1 MTLYDFK
8 DHPDHQARL
17 GEWADKWI
25 ANAMSTAP
33 ADQTAMRSAMAG
45 LYDAANLEP
54 PTRGVFVK
62 SPMTAAIAG
71 SIAAGVWWI
80 RDNPGQHAELFG
92 HVVSEA
98 ELLAALRVACA
109 VAMDRGMAMLR
120 GEEPRLSWPPDA
132 TEDATE
138 DATWAATWDATRD
151 ATWAATWAATRGATW
166 AATRAATRDATEDAT
181 RADLSN
187 WYVVGADMRRLAQA
201 MGLDGFGLQ
210 CAAHAWRMWQGGNQW
225 SGYDSYLSFFRHIA
239 SLDIDYSAWQHWE
252 DLSLN
257 SGPRI
262 MHPDFCMVSD
272 RPETL
277 LVDDRNRPHCDTGP
291 FCRWRDGT
299 ALYSVHG
306 VRVPAW
312 LIERPGDLTAA
323 KIDAETNAEVR
334 RIMLDR
340 FGAARWLTE
349 SGAKVVDE
357 APADH
362 PLLGLRTARLLRRD
376 VQDDEPILLVDL
388 LNSTPEPDGS
398 TKRYQIRVSP
408 NEYGGESS
416 KNVLAAV
423 ASTWRLP
430 DGSLAFRTWRDYAPQ
445 VET

>member
-1 MTLYDFK
+1 MGLKLYELTPE
-8 DHPDHQARL
+8 HRAEL
-17 GEWADKWI
+17 GPWAQRWI

-33 ADQTAMRSAMAG
+33 MTEADREVCRRAVAG
-45 LYDAANLEP
+45 LYATAKLP
-54 PTRGVFVK
+54 PPKHIVFVP
-62 SPMTAAIAG
+62 SPFVLAFAGGFSSAI
-71 SIAAGVWWI
+71 WW
-80 RDNPGQHAELFG
+80 
-92 HVVSEA
+92 
-98 ELLAALRVACA
+98 
-109 VAMDRGMAMLR
+109 
-120 GEEPRLSWPPDA
+120 LSRNKRDA
-132 TEDATE
+132 TE
-138 DATWAATWDATRD
+138 
-151 ATWAATWAATRGATW
+151 AATWAATG
-166 AATRAATRDATEDAT
+166 AATRAATEAATGAAT
-181 RADLSN
+181 GDDLSN
-187 WYVVGADMRRLAQA
+187 WYLVGADMRRLAQA

-225 SGYDSYLSFFRHIA
+225 SGYNSYLSFFRHVAKI
-239 SLDIDYSAWQHWE
+239 DIDYSTWQHWE
-252 DLSLN
+252 DLSLH

-262 MHPDFCMVSD
+262 MHPDFCMISD

-340 FGAARWLTE
+340 FGAARWLAE

>member
-1 MTLYDFK
+1 MGRKLYELTPE
-8 DHPDHQARL
+8 HRAELAP
-17 GEWADKWI
+17 WAQRWI

-33 ADQTAMRSAMAG
+33 MTEADREVCRRAVAG
-45 LYDAANLEP
+45 IYAAAKLP
-54 PTRGVFVK
+54 PPKHIVFVP
-62 SPMTAAIAG
+62 SPFVLAFAGGFSSAIWWLSRNKRAAT
-71 SIAAGVWWI
+71 
-80 RDNPGQHAELFG
+80 R
-92 HVVSEA
+92 
-98 ELLAALRVACA
+98 
-109 VAMDRGMAMLR
+109 
-120 GEEPRLSWPPDA
+120 DA
-132 TEDATE
+132 TEDATRAATR
-138 DATWAATWDATRD
+138 DATWAATWAATRD

-166 AATRAATRDATEDAT
+166 GATW
-181 RADLSN
+181 ADLSN